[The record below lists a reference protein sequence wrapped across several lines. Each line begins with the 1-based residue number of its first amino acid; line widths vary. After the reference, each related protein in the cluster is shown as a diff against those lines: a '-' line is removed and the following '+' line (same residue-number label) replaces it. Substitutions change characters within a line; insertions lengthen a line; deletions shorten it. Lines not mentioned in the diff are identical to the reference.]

1 MIDVM
6 ENNSFLSGTQKE
18 VIASFTKLVINNLKD
33 ATITKYVWNSGE
45 KSTTIEIEYT
55 DKDGKSNRIT
65 FHTSKEDLKSKQHIQ
80 FENVQY

>member
-1 MIDVM
+1 M

-18 VIASFTKLVINNLKD
+18 VIASFTKLMTNNLKD

-45 KSTTIEIEYT
+45 DSTTIDIEYI

-65 FHTSKEDLKSKQHIQ
+65 FHTSKEDLKSKKNTQ
-80 FENVQY
+80 FTNVQY